1 MSAIHTKSLTG
12 ITSITTPSGI
22 DNVFTVH
29 SNDTTE
35 RFRVDLNGNQSIAGI
50 LTVSQDLDV
59 DGHTNLDNTDIV
71 GILTVTSTTQYGGY
85 KLSNNSNIVGELV
98 GLSGSNDTGALAL
111 WSGGSKYVQLSA
123 IGNSYL
129 TGGSLGI
136 GTNNIDS
143 PLEVVGTGPSLVTIH
158 HGDGGTNDEA
168 RIMLGALPNNPPDNR
183 GAGIA
188 AVNNGAGHDLTI
200 KCSTNHSLS
209 PSEKVRI
216 DSAGNLSLGKGSAS
230 STSYGRNLQIHHSG
244 TSGAAIHLTD
254 NNTGSGNGDGFH
266 IISTSSIAYL
276 WQRENAN
283 MVFGTNGAARWNIYG
298 SNGHLAPNADSTF
311 DIGTS
316 SVRVRNGYFDTL
328 YGDGS
333 NLTGIT
339 GTTINNNADNRVIT
353 GSGTANTLNGEANI
367 TYDATTSLLKLATA
381 SSTST
386 DAVLLH
392 LVGGGTSDRG
402 LKISTGRASGA
413 GQNHAAAIYDAIN
426 SESSGYGSQHRFK
439 IAGTDCFT
447 IGYNGDFGFVGINDN
462 VPYPDSIG
470 GSTVNTCLE
479 LGSPSGTDTASV
491 IKFNGRDGS
500 SNLNKCQIQ
509 WSGAHNRFDITVN
522 GNQAL
527 QIQPNKDVEVTD
539 GDLVIGTAG
548 HGISFAATSD
558 SGGGTMSSEVLDDYE
573 EGLWVPLIRNT
584 SGSGTYGS
592 SNVGSYTKIGN
603 MVHISGTIHW
613 TAMSG
618 TTNWAGVIRNLPFAS
633 YSGTG
638 YYRSACVVGATSGL
652 TPNNSGDPN
661 IVFIMDRAQGFLYI
675 VGTNTTSGGFTHYP
689 TISNAGSV
697 YGFDL
702 SYRVS

>member
-1 MSAIHTKSLTG
+1 M
-12 ITSITTPSGI
+12 
-22 DNVFTVH
+22 
-29 SNDTTE
+29 
-35 RFRVDLNGNQSIAGI
+35 
-50 LTVSQDLDV
+50 
-59 DGHTNLDNTDIV
+59 
-71 GILTVTSTTQYGGY
+71 
-85 KLSNNSNIVGELV
+85 
-98 GLSGSNDTGALAL
+98 
-111 WSGGSKYVQLSA
+111 
-123 IGNSYL
+123 
-129 TGGSLGI
+129 
-136 GTNNIDS
+136 
-143 PLEVVGTGPSLVTIH
+143 
-158 HGDGGTNDEA
+158 
-168 RIMLGALPNNPPDNR
+168 
-183 GAGIA
+183 
-188 AVNNGAGHDLTI
+188 
-200 KCSTNHSLS
+200 
-209 PSEKVRI
+209 
-216 DSAGNLSLGKGSAS
+216 GKGSAS

-603 MVHISGTIHW
+603 MVYISGTIHW

-652 TPNNSGDPN
+652 TPNNSGSPHL
-661 IVFIMDRAQGFLYI
+661 VFIMDAGQGFLYI
-675 VGTNTTSGGFTHYP
+675 VGANVTGSGFTHYP

>member
-1 MSAIHTKSLTG
+1 MYNR
-12 ITSITTPSGI
+12 
-22 DNVFTVH
+22 DNA
-29 SNDTTE
+29 
-35 RFRVDLNGNQSIAGI
+35 DLI
-50 LTVSQDLDV
+50 L
-59 DGHTNLDNTDIV
+59 
-71 GILTVTSTTQYGGY
+71 
-85 KLSNNSNIVGELV
+85 
-98 GLSGSNDTGALAL
+98 
-111 WSGGSKYVQLSA
+111 
-123 IGNSYL
+123 
-129 TGGSLGI
+129 
-136 GTNNIDS
+136 GTNNS
-143 PLEVVGTGPSLVTIH
+143 Q
-158 HGDGGTNDEA
+158 
-168 RIMLGALPNNPPDNR
+168 R
-183 GAGIA
+183 
-188 AVNNGAGHDLTI
+188 
-200 KCSTNHSLS
+200 
-209 PSEKVRI
+209 VRI
-216 DSAGNLSLGKGSAS
+216 NNSGAIGLGGANYGSSGQVLTSQGSGSAVTW
-230 STSYGRNLQIHHSG
+230 ST
-244 TSGAAIHLTD
+244 
-254 NNTGSGNGDGFH
+254 
-266 IISTSSIAYL
+266 IS
-276 WQRENAN
+276 
-283 MVFGTNGAARWNIYG
+283 
-298 SNGHLAPNADSTF
+298 
-311 DIGTS
+311 
-316 SVRVRNGYFDTL
+316 
-328 YGDGS
+328 
-333 NLTGIT
+333 
-339 GTTINNNADNRVIT
+339 GTTINNNADNRIIT

-603 MVHISGTIHW
+603 MVYISGTIHW